1 MSRSAL
7 GSFTVRQLRR
17 WLMLFFLTLAIP
29 SGVLVY
35 QAYDQLKWEA
45 FHRHRVL
52 AEELATRID
61 KRYAQLIEEE
71 EKRAFVDYSF
81 LKVAGDPKSNFIQL
95 SPLSSFPVRSSIP
108 GLIGYFQVDKDGI
121 FKSPLLPDSASVAN
135 RYGIQADE
143 LVQRQRLG
151 DRVYAILSEN
161 RLVRVE
167 KRDTTDSSAD
177 YGLAAPEQTLLADEA
192 ASLFPPR
199 TDSSDRR
206 YRQAGSEADKV
217 FAGRKI
223 SEEIAAGQAAFDRLA
238 EQKASPRSKAIGS
251 LNSLGRVEDLQ
262 LDSSFQTAQ
271 EPLQQRQ
278 QLMEKNAKLEKR
290 ISRKERGAL
299 PELESVPSP
308 PAAATAPK
316 EKQRSPLR
324 IRTFESEIDPFEMS
338 LLDSG
343 HVVLYRKVWRENQ
356 RYIQGALIDQ
366 RAFLQG
372 VIESS
377 FRETSLAQMSD
388 LIVAYQGNVLRAFT
402 ATADDSYQAG
412 TDKLRGALLHQ
423 TRLSAPLNEVEL
435 IFSIKRLPAGPGG
448 VVIVW
453 IAVILFLFLS
463 GGFYGLYRLG
473 VRQIN
478 LITQQQDFVSAV
490 SHELKTPLTSIRM
503 YGEMLRE
510 GWALE
515 EKKREYYDY
524 IHDESERL
532 TRLIN
537 NVLQLARMTRN
548 DLEVQLK
555 PVSAGELLDTI
566 RSKISSQVSR
576 AGFELNL
583 NTTPDCAAR
592 LLRVDPDYFTQ
603 IIINLVDNAVKFSAK
618 AEQKA
623 IDIDCRT
630 RQDKT
635 VVFRVRDYGPGIPK
649 DQLKKIFKLF
659 YRSESELTRE
669 TVGTGIGLALV
680 NQLATAMQGKVDVV
694 NVEPGVEFR
703 VSFQTQ

>member
-1 MSRSAL
+1 MSRSVL
-7 GSFTVRQLRR
+7 GSITVRQLRR
-17 WLMLFFLTLAIP
+17 WLTLFFLTLAIP

-52 AEELATRID
+52 AEELAKRID
-61 KRYAQLIEEE
+61 KRYAQLIDEE

-81 LKVAGDPKSNFIQL
+81 LNVAGDSKSNFVQL

-108 GLIGYFQVDKDGI
+108 GLIGYFQVDTDGF
-121 FKSPLLPDSASVAN
+121 FKTPLLPGSASVAN

-143 LVQRQRLG
+143 LVQRQRLA
-151 DRVYAILSEN
+151 DRVYSILSEN
-161 RLVRVE
+161 RLVRAE
-167 KRDTTDSSAD
+167 KRETTDGRRH
-177 YGLAAPEQTLLADEA
+177 YGLAAPEQTLLSDEA
-192 ASLFPPR
+192 TSLFSSR
-199 TDSSDRR
+199 TDLGGRR
-206 YRQAGSEADKV
+206 DRQAVSEYDEEVTGS
-217 FAGRKI
+217 KI

-238 EQKASPRSKAIGS
+238 EQKASPRSKAVDS
-251 LNSLGRVEDLQ
+251 PNSLGRVEDLQ

-271 EPLQQRQ
+271 QPQRQ
-278 QLMEKNAKLEKR
+278 LLLKKKAKLEKR
-290 ISRKERGAL
+290 VSRKERGAL
-299 PELESVPSP
+299 LELESFSTP
-308 PAAATAPK
+308 PAPAMAPN
-316 EKQRSPLR
+316 ERQGSPLR

-343 HVVLYRKVWRENQ
+343 HIVLYRKVWRESQ

-366 RAFLQG
+366 SAFLQG
-372 VIESS
+372 VVESS

-388 LIVAYQGNVLRAFT
+388 LIVADQGNVLKAFS
-402 ATADDSYQAG
+402 ATADDSYKTG

-453 IAVILFLFLS
+453 IAVILCLVLT

-473 VRQIN
+473 VKQIN

-515 EKKREYYDY
+515 EKRHEYYDY

-548 DLEVQLK
+548 GLDVQLK
-555 PVSAGELLDTI
+555 PVSADELLDTI

-576 AGFELNL
+576 AGFALNL
-583 NTTPDCAAR
+583 NATPDCTTR
-592 LLRVDPDYFTQ
+592 LLQVDPDYFTQ
-603 IIINLVDNAVKFSAK
+603 IVINLVDNAIKFSTK

-623 IDIDCRT
+623 IDIDCRVQ
-630 RQDKT
+630 QDNT
-635 VVFRVRDYGPGIPK
+635 LVFRVRDYGPGIPK

-680 NQLATAMQGKVDVV
+680 KQLATAMQGKVDVV
-694 NVEPGVEFR
+694 NVEPGAEFR
-703 VSFQTQ
+703 VSFPVQ